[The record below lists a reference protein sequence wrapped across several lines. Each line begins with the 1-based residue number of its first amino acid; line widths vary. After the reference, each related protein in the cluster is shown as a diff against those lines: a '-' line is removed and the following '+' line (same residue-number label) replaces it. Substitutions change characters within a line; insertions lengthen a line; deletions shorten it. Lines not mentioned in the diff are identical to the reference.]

1 LLLADQESNRVTA
14 VRSAVAERDIEI
26 AEKLLSIG
34 DSLDKVAMV
43 TGLTSAEV
51 EKLRNAD

>member
-1 LLLADQESNRVTA
+1 MADQESNRVTA